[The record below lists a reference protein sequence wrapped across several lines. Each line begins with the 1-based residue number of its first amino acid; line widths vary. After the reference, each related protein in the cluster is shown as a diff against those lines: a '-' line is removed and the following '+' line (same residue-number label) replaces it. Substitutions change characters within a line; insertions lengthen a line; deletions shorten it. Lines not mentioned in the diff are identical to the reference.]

1 MAKIK
6 HVKYEHDGKV
16 FKEQYL
22 YFCEGCGYEHAFG
35 LKEWGGHHQ
44 FNGDLN
50 NPTVSPSLLQN
61 FTPGRLCH
69 SFIRNGSIE
78 YLGDCWHSLK
88 GKTIELPD
96 YETRIEEMEKAN
108 VKTQAD

>member
-6 HVKYEHDGKV
+6 AVKYEHDGKIY
-16 FKEQYL
+16 KEQFL
-22 YFCEGCGYEHAFG
+22 YWCEGCGYEHAFA
-35 LKEWGGHHQ
+35 LKEWGGHHV

-61 FTPGRLCH
+61 WIPGRTCH
-69 SFIRNGSIE
+69 SFIRGGQIQ
-78 YLGDCWHSLK
+78 YLGDCWHHLK

-96 YETRIEEMEKAN
+96 VDKKLEEQ
-108 VKTQAD
+108 KTKI